1 MAIGTG
7 GMFGKGLGNGELKH
21 SYVAEPANDMIYAI
35 LCEELGFVGAVS
47 VLCLFGILIYRG
59 YKIAMQA
66 EDTFARLVAMGITY
80 KMAIQVLL
88 NVAVVTNTIPNTGIS
103 LPLFSYGGSSLIMI
117 LFEMG
122 LLISISGKSEARQ
135 GK

>member
-1 MAIGTG
+1 M
-7 GMFGKGLGNGELKH
+7 LL
-21 SYVAEPANDMIYAI
+21 
-35 LCEELGFVGAVS
+35 
-47 VLCLFGILIYRG
+47 LFGILIYRG
-59 YKIAMQA
+59 YKIAMQT